1 MPRRHVV
8 LALVVAVCWAVNFVV
23 IDIGLESFPPLLFAA
38 LRFGLTAFPAIF
50 FLPRPDVRW
59 RAVVAVGLFIGVG
72 QFGVLFVAMNTGL
85 PAGLASVI
93 APLQPVFTIPFAVI
107 ALGERPSLRQ
117 VIGVSL
123 AIAGLGAIAVGRAR
137 GVPLQAVAL
146 GVASAASWGCGNV
159 VTRAAKPKRPFSLLV
174 WSSVVAP
181 LPLLGLSLIF
191 EGTGRWQSAVS
202 SVGASGLAALAYV
215 VVVSTFFG
223 YGSWYWLMSRYPA
236 STVAPFTLLVPVVG
250 IVTAWLVRGER
261 PTFGELLGSLVVL
274 VGLGLALGA
283 RLGGRRRTPSTLS
296 ARRRQAPL
304 RTSPRQHCRPGLRVG
319 LRSPSR
325 TRKLH
330 KRLHTHRTFNN
341 EQVGLNEK
349 APTCGAFAEP
359 SDGLEPSTPSL
370 PWRCSTN

>member
-8 LALVVAVCWAVNFVV
+8 LALVVAVVWAVNFVV
-23 IDIGLESFPPLLFAA
+23 IDSGLESFPPLLFAA

-50 FLPRPDVRW
+50 FVPRPDVRW

-93 APLQPVFTIPFAVI
+93 APLKPVFTIPFAVI

-123 AIAGLGAIAVGRAR
+123 AIAGLGAIAVARAR

-181 LPLLGLSLIF
+181 LPAARAVADLRGHWPLAERGVFGRCVRPRRPRLRRRRLDLFRLRQLVLADVALPGVYRCSLHASRA
-191 EGTGRWQSAVS
+191 GRRDRHRVARAR
-202 SVGASGLAALAYV
+202 GASDLGRTAR
-215 VVVSTFFG
+215 VSG
-223 YGSWYWLMSRYPA
+223 
-236 STVAPFTLLVPVVG
+236 
-250 IVTAWLVRGER
+250 
-261 PTFGELLGSLVVL
+261 
-274 VGLGLALGA
+274 
-283 RLGGRRRTPSTLS
+283 RLGRPWASAWGSAWGRRRKPSTLS

-304 RTSPRQHCRPGLRVG
+304 RTSPRQHCRPGLSR
-319 LRSPSR
+319 PSFS
-325 TRKLH
+325 LA
-330 KRLHTHRTFNN
+330 NA
-341 EQVGLNEK
+341 K
-349 APTCGAFAEP
+349 A
-359 SDGLEPSTPSL
+359 
-370 PWRCSTN
+370 